1 MKLSARTLLSIFV
14 GFCSATSVF
23 AANAQ
28 ATEDLIAACTAPQG
42 EDDVSAVKLAISN
55 GADINAK
62 EERSGQTPLMASVL
76 RGKINI
82 VRYLLVEAGA
92 DPSIGERSGFLPPDG
107 AAFQGRPD
115 VMQLLIDNGIKVDY
129 HAHDG
134 YSPFHRACWGPR
146 EGHAKTVEVLIRAG
160 LDPNHLSQGHA
171 NDHPH
176 SRCIDMTEN
185 EETRKILSRFEALG
199 EL

>member
-1 MKLSARTLLSIFV
+1 
-14 GFCSATSVF
+14 
-23 AANAQ
+23 
-28 ATEDLIAACTAPQG
+28 
-42 EDDVSAVKLAISN
+42 
-55 GADINAK
+55 
-62 EERSGQTPLMASVL
+62 MASVL

-107 AAFQGRPD
+107 AAFQGRSD

-146 EGHAKTVEVLIRAG
+146 EVSTFFVH
-160 LDPNHLSQGHA
+160 
-171 NDHPH
+171 NDKQSIFFLFSSPKVF
-176 SRCIDMTEN
+176 S
-185 EETRKILSRFEALG
+185 
-199 EL
+199 